1 MTMQGLASLTRTE
14 LEALHELISRER
26 LRCPISPTRLAAVG
40 LAHAWADLA
49 VLHGATREHALAL
62 LEVALAERRHARSAQ
77 LDLVWTGPETARSST
92 RSTAIVL
99 REMFERARRSV
110 VIAGFSFDHTEQIFA
125 PLHAVMH
132 EHGVRVRMF
141 VHVVQDALRD
151 ASEPEVALRALLTE
165 QARRLWPFGPPEP
178 DIFHDARVLDRSE
191 WLSLHAK
198 CVVVDERETLLTS
211 ANFTE
216 RAHERN
222 VEMGVHVLDV
232 DFAGRVAA
240 HWHSLVVA
248 GLMIPLSRST

>member
-1 MTMQGLASLTRTE
+1 MNMQGLASLTRAE

-40 LAHAWADLA
+40 LAHAWADLG
-49 VLHGATREHALAL
+49 VLHGAAREHALAL
-62 LEVALAERRHARSAQ
+62 LEVALAERRHARSPQ

-125 PLHAVMH
+125 PLHAVMR

-141 VHVVQDALRD
+141 VHVAQDAVRESD
-151 ASEPEVALRALLTE
+151 AESALRTLLTN
-165 QARRLWPFGPPEP
+165 QARHLWPFGPPEP

-222 VEMGVHVLDV
+222 VEMGVHVLDM

-248 GLMIPLSRST
+248 GLMIPLSRTT